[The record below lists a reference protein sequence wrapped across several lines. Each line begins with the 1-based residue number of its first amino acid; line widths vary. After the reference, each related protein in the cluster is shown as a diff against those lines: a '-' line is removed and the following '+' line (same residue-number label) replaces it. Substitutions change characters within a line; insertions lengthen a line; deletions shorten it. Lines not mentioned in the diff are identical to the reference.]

1 MKLEKLNIIF
11 CKIVSEN
18 RAFHRVAEK
27 TKLGIGLDMRQKTNI
42 ERQEIERIEY
52 NVSRDR
58 LILSSVRVHVYK
70 LSLRPY
76 R

>member
-42 ERQEIERIEY
+42 ERIEY